1 MFQKPTAATHYV
13 CRRLRKTNIHTFHTT
28 LTFPSFSHDD
38 FPDYL
43 DLKRPGYV
51 NIIPVLLRISYE
63 NSIHSIYKILYS
75 MTIYTHSVTNIHIH
89 YGYIYIYIYRS
100 LPEVHAFSWVPAIH
114 YLIQYVLPVYLHFS
128 FVHILYIID
137 RSIYAHTLPAE
148 YFDPNRRYNFWDEP
162 PGISYLSLAPLSH
175 FFHTMQV
182 CTYIARKFLLRKS
195 IFFSFFDAAVFR
207 GEIKWPVG
215 SCVFFS
221 YILRHE
227 LR

>member
-28 LTFPSFSHDD
+28 LTFPFIFTRRFSRLFRFKASRVRKHN
-38 FPDYL
+38 PS
-43 DLKRPGYV
+43 V
-51 NIIPVLLRISYE
+51 ASHLLRKLYTY
-63 NSIHSIYKILYS
+63 SI
-75 MTIYTHSVTNIHIH
+75 TIYTFCHEHT
-89 YGYIYIYIYRS
+89 YTLWLYIYIYTYIEVS
-100 LPEVHAFSWVPAIH
+100 LKCMRFLESQQIH

-148 YFDPNRRYNFWDEP
+148 YFDPNRRYIFWDEP

-182 CTYIARKFLLRKS
+182 CTYIARTFLLRKS
-195 IFFSFFDAAVFR
+195 DFFFFWR
-207 GEIKWPVG
+207 GSV
-215 SCVFFS
+215 
-221 YILRHE
+221 
-227 LR
+227 